1 MNIYNTVPY
10 FLNNY
15 LPKEPFLMQYY
26 STFPA
31 QFKEYI
37 LYHCKHQE
45 QKRKVAFQKQN
56 SLNRTI
62 AWLSLPI
69 LCLPI

>member
-1 MNIYNTVPY
+1 MNIYNTVLY

-15 LPKEPFLMQYY
+15 LPKERFLMQYY

-37 LYHCKHQE
+37 LYH
-45 QKRKVAFQKQN
+45 
-56 SLNRTI
+56 
-62 AWLSLPI
+62 
-69 LCLPI
+69 